1 MAQTGLALQLNK
13 YNNNKGS
20 IMELH
25 RRKEDAENGSLAE
38 RVKELDKDVQ
48 YLRIE
53 FDNFKKTK
61 SISDKE
67 LHELIT
73 NIDNKFEI
81 HREKEEIQSNNLN
94 LSIINV
100 SKELQ
105 KLSADLK
112 EPMEVYKT
120 AKYSFLGGRFIVDTA
135 KWLLPLFIGIGLAY
149 MYFVKD

>member
-1 MAQTGLALQLNK
+1 
-13 YNNNKGS
+13 
-20 IMELH
+20 MELQ
-25 RRKEDAENGSLAE
+25 RRKTDTELSTLAE

-94 LSIINV
+94 ILLNNV
-100 SKELQ
+100 SMEVQ

-120 AKYSFLGGRFIVDTA
+120 AKYSFVGGRFIVDTA